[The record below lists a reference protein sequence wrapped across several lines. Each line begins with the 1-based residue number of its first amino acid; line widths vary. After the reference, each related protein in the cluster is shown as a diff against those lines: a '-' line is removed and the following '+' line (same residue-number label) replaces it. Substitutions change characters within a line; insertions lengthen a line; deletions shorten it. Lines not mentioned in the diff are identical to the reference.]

1 MNSLLWLRLRIR
13 YGMLLSLFRISLYFS
28 DLGPT
33 TVMYPHGPV
42 AGDSLVPDTSNFALK
57 CLKVDIPEDGMLFF
71 GKRHRKLYVSRQ

>member
-1 MNSLLWLRLRIR
+1 MNSLLWLWLRIR
-13 YGMLLSLFRISLYFS
+13 YVKLLLFIFLLFS
-28 DLGPT
+28 DLEPT